1 MEPFI
6 AVLIVIGMLMV
17 GGNSADETAT
27 RSSGESATAT
37 TLADGDAQGRLV
49 CDNKGSRRRDL
60 TVPYASRL
68 APASVDAEACD
79 E

>member
-37 TLADGDAQGRLV
+37 TLADGEAQGRLV
-49 CDNKGSRRRDL
+49 CDNKGSRRPDL

>member
-1 MEPFI
+1 MDPFI
-6 AVLIVIGMLMV
+6 AVLIAIGMLIV

-27 RSSGESATAT
+27 HPSGKSATAI
-37 TLADGDAQGRLV
+37 TLADSEAQGRLV
-49 CDNKGSRRRDL
+49 CDTKASRQRDL
-60 TVPYASRL
+60 TVPFASRR